1 MSYTAIGKFPPYD
14 ISVSLYSSVQ
24 ISPQSVHDILLKMY
38 LSSLDTASG
47 YNPLIGLGAKAL
59 VFELSQDMHEFIG

>member
-1 MSYTAIGKFPPYD
+1 MSYPAIGKFSSCD

-24 ISPQSVHDILLKMY
+24 ISLPSVHDILLKMY
-38 LSSLDTASG
+38 LSSPDTASR
-47 YNPLIGLGAKAL
+47 YNLIIGLGAKAL